1 MYANPGPSTSTR
13 LKKAIEFYKD
23 FHWGDHAEKLVKKD
37 MSPVPTVG
45 VKLGKLDAVVYST
58 HKNGERAT
66 WEHEFGEEG
75 GRRPDLVMDVDNKRL
90 HIVGGDYNVEPRGIV
105 D

>member
-1 MYANPGPSTSTR
+1 MYANPGPGTSKR
-13 LKKAIEFYKD
+13 LDKAISFYKD
-23 FHWGDHAEKLVKKD
+23 FHWGDAAEKVSTKK
-37 MSPVPTVG
+37 MSKVPEVA

-75 GRRPDLVMDVDNKRL
+75 GKRPDLVMDVDNQRL
-90 HIVGGDYNVEPRGIV
+90 HIVGGDYKVEPRGIV